1 MALFNMRVH
10 HGGLFGYE
18 NGVLKY
24 LKGQSTVV
32 EDIDGDR
39 WSVFEAYEELRQL
52 GYLKSNI
59 STLWYKDPTEDDY
72 ERHLK
77 LLGGDTEAIEMCT
90 IAGRRGF
97 VDLFVVH
104 KVEDAEGFPEVG
116 FLDVGGE
123 TVGGQNEKP
132 LGGGMDLV
140 VFEGNVDNS
149 DGARVAGQQECQNK
163 DGGVELGQEGHEAVS
178 DDVSSGE
185 DSDDPTYLPSDE
197 EENSVEDIH
206 FTDSDKV
213 YDYESGFGEDNAVPN
228 EGNVEKDKKVVTSDL
243 DDEDAVDS
251 DELEQ
256 DHVIGIDADDGEDH
270 AEEGG
275 RVAAYAVNTARNIKF
290 KKCDLVRVRA
300 VCQKGCP
307 FWLYAHRVVE
317 ESTWQLRS
325 MNLQHTCMQTHRVG
339 IMHSKWL
346 GSQFKKKVESN
357 PKIKVKELVAKAHKK
372 WNLTGLLPAF
382 EEVIPGVDNRFCVRH
397 LYSNFRKKFSS
408 LELKNKMWRCAKAS
422 HWQSWEKEMKNLR
435 VLNEG
440 AFRHLNG
447 IPPRFWSRSRF
458 TFLSK
463 CDSLVNNMSESF
475 NAVLVEAREKPIEVI
490 HPVNGPELW
499 KRTQYDDVIPPP
511 YRRPSHRP
519 MKKRKRGAADEDN
532 RSQTHLSRRGEVQRC
547 SNCGGVGHKKSG
559 CSQPKKRAQ
568 SSTKR
573 AKKNAPKLAP
583 GQTAW
588 GGRKRNTAPSPTNL
602 STSHTRKTPTRPK
615 KHEARPTTEAPQPK
629 KASTKPKKASTQ
641 PNILAQTKNKAA
653 SSATSTSNKQPPSQ
667 PSVRKRPFSV
677 IQCSAPHLP
686 LQKLRLMAKLLP
698 SQWGNL

>member
-10 HGGLFGYE
+10 HGGLFGYD
-18 NGVLKY
+18 NGVLRY

-39 WSVFEAYEELRQL
+39 WSVFEAYEELRHL

-59 STLWYKDPTEDDY
+59 SALWYIDPTEDDY
-72 ERHLK
+72 ERHLR
-77 LLGGDTEAIEMCT
+77 LLVGDTEAIEMCT
-90 IAGRRGF
+90 VAGRRGY

-104 KVEDAEGFPEVG
+104 DVEDAEGFPEVG
-116 FLDVGGE
+116 FLDVGGQ

-132 LGGGMDLV
+132 LGGAMDLV
-140 VFEGNVDNS
+140 LFEGNVDNS
-149 DGARVAGQQECQNK
+149 DGARVADQQECDNK
-163 DGGVELGQEGHEAVS
+163 DGGVELGQEGDEADG
-178 DDVSSGE
+178 DDASSGE

-197 EENSVEDIH
+197 EKNSVEDIH
-206 FTDSDKV
+206 FTDSDDV
-213 YDYESGFGEDNAVPN
+213 YDYESGFGEDNAVPKDC
-228 EGNVEKDKKVVTSDL
+228 NVEKGKKVVTSDL
-243 DDEDAVDS
+243 DDEDAFDS

-256 DHVIGIDADDGEDH
+256 DHVIAGVGMGDDDGEDH

-275 RVAAYAVNTARNIKF
+275 QRFPVHKTQKEMGKYQWKVGTLYESRQEFKDTVAAYAVNTARNIKF
-290 KKCDLVRVRA
+290 SKCDLVRVRA

-307 FWLYAHRVVE
+307 FWLYAHRVGE

-346 GSQFKKKVESN
+346 GTQFKKKVESN

-372 WNLTGLLPAF
+372 WNLTVTKA
-382 EEVIPGVDNRFCVRH
+382 
-397 LYSNFRKKFSS
+397 
-408 LELKNKMWRCAKAS
+408 MAAKTKHEALS
-422 HWQSWEKEMKNLR
+422 QIQ
-435 VLNEG
+435 G
-440 AFRHLNG
+440 AFREQYKRINDYCHELLRTNPG
-447 IPPRFWSRSRF
+447 STVI
-458 TFLSK
+458 LK
-463 CDSLVNNMSESF
+463 
-475 NAVLVEAREKPIEVI
+475 AVI

-499 KRTQYDDVIPPP
+499 ERTQYDDVIPPP

-519 MKKRKRGAADEDN
+519 VKKRKRGAADEDF
-532 RSQTHLSRRGEVQRC
+532 RSQTHMSRRGEVQRC

-559 CSQPKKRAQ
+559 CSLPKKRAQ
-568 SSTKR
+568 SSTNR
-573 AKKNAPKLAP
+573 AKKNAAKLAP

-588 GGRKRNTAPSPTNL
+588 GGRKRTTTPSPSNL
-602 STSHTRKTPTRPK
+602 PASHTRKNPTRPK
-615 KHEARPTTEAPQPK
+615 KREARPTTEAPQPK
-629 KASTKPKKASTQ
+629 KASTKPKKASNQ
-641 PNILAQTKNKAA
+641 PNILAQPKNKAA

-667 PSVRKRPFSV
+667 PSVRKKPFSV

-686 LQKLRLMAKLLP
+686 MQKLRLMAKLPP